1 MLHYA
6 LCIHIMFMCCL
17 CNEMIKIRTKVVTRK
32 DRGAETDFRTTQDMR
47 LIKVALANSFPG
59 GSVAKNLPAC
69 TGEAGSIT
77 GSGRYPGGGGG
88 NPLQYSCLQNPTDRS
103 LADYV
108 HGDPR
113 VRDLA
118 TTTTSALHI
127 KGGKEKEKQNET
139 ESSLAFQG
147 MQMRLGE

>member
-1 MLHYA
+1 M
-6 LCIHIMFMCCL
+6 
-17 CNEMIKIRTKVVTRK
+17 
-32 DRGAETDFRTTQDMR
+32 
-47 LIKVALANSFPG
+47 
-59 GSVAKNLPAC
+59 AKNLPAC
-69 TGEAGSIT
+69 PGEVGLIT

-127 KGGKEKEKQNET
+127 KGGKEKEKTKLRIELGFLGTVDET
-139 ESSLAFQG
+139 WG
-147 MQMRLGE
+147 MKRSIMDKLSVTCLCSPGGC